1 MHLVF
6 GGISVLL
13 SVVKQIDEFTVLVVD
28 GVSGGIV
35 VTSIILILIKSIV
48 LVSIKSILFESK
60 A

>member
-13 SVVKQIDEFTVLVVD
+13 SVVKQTGEFIVFLVD
-28 GVSGGIV
+28 GVSGGII
-35 VTSIILILIKSIV
+35 VTSIILILSNCIV
-48 LVSIKSILFESK
+48 LVSIKSTIFESN